1 MKKNVVFML
10 AVKVPQY
17 PWRSEPYKYG
27 IASWKKWCEK
37 NDCLFVPFTAP
48 ICIFYSHVPC
58 GFPQV
63 QVSFTFRFTCEF
75 IILNL

>member
-27 IASWKKWCEK
+27 IASWKKWCDK
-37 NDCLFVPFTAP
+37 NDCELFT
-48 ICIFYSHVPC
+48 
-58 GFPQV
+58 
-63 QVSFTFRFTCEF
+63 
-75 IILNL
+75 

>member
-1 MKKNVVFML
+1 MSKKNVVFML

-37 NDCLFVPFTAP
+37 NDCELFVLTDLLLPKEQMN
-48 ICIFYSHVPC
+48 ICWQKAGEIVE
-58 GFPQV
+58 
-63 QVSFTFRFTCEF
+63 T
-75 IILNL
+75 